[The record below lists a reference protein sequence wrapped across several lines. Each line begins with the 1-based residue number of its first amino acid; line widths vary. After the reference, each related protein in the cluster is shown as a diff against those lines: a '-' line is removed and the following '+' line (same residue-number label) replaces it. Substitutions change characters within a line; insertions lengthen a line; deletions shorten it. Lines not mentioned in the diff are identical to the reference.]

1 MEERK
6 TKTLTERLVWLE
18 DNILAIIVFA
28 ITILLFVNVV
38 LRYANRYFVELPTIS
53 WAEEAIRYGIIWT
66 TFLAAANAFRLRK
79 PFWCRYYFS
88 SEIGPFCKIYPLA
101 G

>member
-28 ITILLFVNVV
+28 ITILLFVNVAQLLPV
-38 LRYANRYFVELPTIS
+38 MYYYAHAAPLPVFS
-53 WAEEAIRYGIIWT
+53 
-66 TFLAAANAFRLRK
+66 TF
-79 PFWCRYYFS
+79 
-88 SEIGPFCKIYPLA
+88 
-101 G
+101 